1 MISRSTNFFG
11 SGQRLLYNR
20 AMRTLAVIVAVAS
33 VSNSWGVEDYT
44 FFEKEIRPILVEHCY
59 ECHSQDAKRVKGNLY
74 LDNKAGWKTGG
85 DSGAVIVPGAPE
97 ESLAFEA
104 LTYKNLNLQMPPKGK
119 LPARKIAAI
128 KKWIEDGAPDPRE
141 SGALAVKDEGPSKEW
156 WSFKPV
162 TNPNIPEVK
171 QADWPRDHIDRF
183 ILAGLERIGVEAP
196 KATGREALIRRIHFD
211 LTGLPPTAEQV
222 RSFCRDGD
230 LESVIDE
237 LLASPRFGERW
248 GRHWM
253 DVARY
258 AESSGGGR
266 SIIFKEAWRY
276 RDYVIKSFNQDKP
289 YDRFVREQLAGDLL
303 ADDDPEIRADNLIAT
318 GFLLL
323 APTNFE
329 NQDKELLD
337 LEVVDEQ
344 LDTLG
349 QTFMGMTLGCARCH
363 DHKFDPV
370 TAEDYYAMAGIFF
383 STDCLEHAN
392 VSSVLQQKLPASADL
407 EAKIAAH
414 DKQGKALEAKRK
426 SLSDQIKK
434 MESALKSNVRPLTD
448 IPGGILVDNVDA
460 KVPENWVH
468 STHTRPWIGSD
479 YLHDNYGKGGES
491 EVTFPVHVPDEG
503 EYEVFVSYSAN
514 ANRSPNALVRVKHA
528 SGVAEIR
535 VDQRKKPDRFDAFV
549 SLGKFQFGSGKQDA
563 VTVSNQGSS
572 GVVIADAVLLVGDI
586 EVESVVQSDEAP
598 DHDEGAKKRARKL
611 AALKKQVGDLTK
623 SIKAHNSNST
633 LKRQTTMAV
642 RDAKKPANTALRI
655 RGEVHK
661 KGDIIPRGFLS
672 VASWD
677 GMPEISE
684 GSGRL
689 ELAEWLVDPRHPLTA
704 RVMVNRLW
712 YHLMGEGLVRTV
724 DNFGSMG
731 ELPSHPELLDYLAVE
746 FVKDDW
752 SIKRMIRRLMLT
764 RTYAISAEGSSVGA
778 EQDPDNFLLW
788 RAHRRRLE
796 SEAMRDAMLAISGE
810 LEMSKGGRTFPGN
823 LGSVFG
829 YTFDHKLRSVYLP
842 VFRNNLPDIFDVFD
856 FADANRVAGKR
867 SSSTLPTQAL
877 YMMNSPFVIER
888 ARQAA
893 DRLVNDSTY
902 ADPLNEVFLQTVG
915 REPMP
920 SERVDIEKF
929 LGKDPEV
936 EAWASVYHSLFA
948 SLDFRY
954 LH

>member
-1 MISRSTNFFG
+1 
-11 SGQRLLYNR
+11 
-20 AMRTLAVIVAVAS
+20 
-33 VSNSWGVEDYT
+33 
-44 FFEKEIRPILVEHCY
+44 
-59 ECHSQDAKRVKGNLY
+59 
-74 LDNKAGWKTGG
+74 
-85 DSGAVIVPGAPE
+85 
-97 ESLAFEA
+97 
-104 LTYKNLNLQMPPKGK
+104 
-119 LPARKIAAI
+119 
-128 KKWIEDGAPDPRE
+128 
-141 SGALAVKDEGPSKEW
+141 
-156 WSFKPV
+156 
-162 TNPNIPEVK
+162 
-171 QADWPRDHIDRF
+171 
-183 ILAGLERIGVEAP
+183 
-196 KATGREALIRRIHFD
+196 
-211 LTGLPPTAEQV
+211 
-222 RSFCRDGD
+222 
-230 LESVIDE
+230 
-237 LLASPRFGERW
+237 
-248 GRHWM
+248 
-253 DVARY
+253 
-258 AESSGGGR
+258 
-266 SIIFKEAWRY
+266 
-276 RDYVIKSFNQDKP
+276 
-289 YDRFVREQLAGDLL
+289 
-303 ADDDPEIRADNLIAT
+303 
-318 GFLLL
+318 
-323 APTNFE
+323 
-329 NQDKELLD
+329 
-337 LEVVDEQ
+337 
-344 LDTLG
+344 
-349 QTFMGMTLGCARCH
+349 
-363 DHKFDPV
+363 
-370 TAEDYYAMAGIFF
+370 
-383 STDCLEHAN
+383 
-392 VSSVLQQKLPASADL
+392 
-407 EAKIAAH
+407 
-414 DKQGKALEAKRK
+414 
-426 SLSDQIKK
+426 
-434 MESALKSNVRPLTD
+434 
-448 IPGGILVDNVDA
+448 
-460 KVPENWVH
+460 
-468 STHTRPWIGSD
+468 
-479 YLHDNYGKGGES
+479 
-491 EVTFPVHVPDEG
+491 
-503 EYEVFVSYSAN
+503 
-514 ANRSPNALVRVKHA
+514 
-528 SGVAEIR
+528 
-535 VDQRKKPDRFDAFV
+535 
-549 SLGKFQFGSGKQDA
+549 
-563 VTVSNQGSS
+563 
-572 GVVIADAVLLVGDI
+572 
-586 EVESVVQSDEAP
+586 
-598 DHDEGAKKRARKL
+598 
-611 AALKKQVGDLTK
+611 
-623 SIKAHNSNST
+623 
-633 LKRQTTMAV
+633 MAV